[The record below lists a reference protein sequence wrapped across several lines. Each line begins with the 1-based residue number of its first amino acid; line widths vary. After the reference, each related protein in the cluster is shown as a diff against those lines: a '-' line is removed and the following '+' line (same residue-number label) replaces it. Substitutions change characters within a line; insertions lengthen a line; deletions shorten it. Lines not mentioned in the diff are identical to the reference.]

1 MTPEGWR
8 GGFAR
13 ETARREMFGMID
25 GVRCCR
31 NTDQVGTRGSR
42 GREKHAVRRNATF

>member
-1 MTPEGWR
+1 MT
-8 GGFAR
+8 
-13 ETARREMFGMID
+13 D

-31 NTDQVGTRGSR
+31 NMDQVGTRGSR